1 MHEHRTWNKYFI
13 AIKQK
18 QNILT
23 DESMLLGIY
32 RKQRNNQYNQQA
44 MSWLFRIPCDQAQSF
59 EN

>member
-32 RKQRNNQYNQQA
+32 RKQKKNQYNQQA
-44 MSWLFRIPCDQAQSF
+44 MS
-59 EN
+59 